1 MALTLTP
8 NPNPNPNPKPS
19 PNRPLV
25 IYDDGRRKHQVL
37 TKLLQD
43 AGVARCIDGVAAPLV
58 PLVVP
63 NPNPSSLTL
72 TLTPT
77 LTP

>member
-1 MALTLTP
+1 M
-8 NPNPNPNPKPS
+8 
-19 PNRPLV
+19 
-25 IYDDGRRKHQVL
+25 L

-63 NPNPSSLTL
+63 VAELVALMTGSALVRSTLTL
-72 TLTPT
+72 TLTP
-77 LTP
+77 